1 MRQHVVEQLA
11 SPRYEGKLT
20 VVTVGATIATA
31 CCELR
36 DSSVLRVAHLGDI
49 FMRFSFRIFT
59 GISFV
64 LIALTLGFAQA
75 PKKEVKIAFSIED
88 VKGERWQTDLD
99 EFQQRAHELGGA
111 VVTRSAGGDD
121 DLQFRQI
128 KDLLD
133 SGIDILVFLPH
144 DTSKAGRVIEAAHAK
159 HVPVISYDRLA
170 TGPVDLYVGFD
181 LFSVGLEQA
190 QSLVDRAPKGNYLL
204 LGGSPLDANSKVVR
218 AGQMKV
224 LQPYIDRGDIHTI
237 SDVWVPDWNPTQAY
251 ILVTNELNKLT
262 TAPTAIVASNDGTA
276 GGAIQALEDKGWSGK
291 VLVSGQDADLAAI
304 ERIFEGSQLMTVYKP
319 VGNEART
326 AAEAAV
332 KLARHENVDGQVEV
346 PNGTLTIKAILLTPI
361 CVTQENAKQ
370 TVFKDG
376 FQKLE
381 IVKQGLSK
389 DKQALL
395 EKQ

>member
-1 MRQHVVEQLA
+1 
-11 SPRYEGKLT
+11 
-20 VVTVGATIATA
+20 
-31 CCELR
+31 
-36 DSSVLRVAHLGDI
+36 
-49 FMRFSFRIFT
+49 
-59 GISFV
+59 
-64 LIALTLGFAQA
+64 
-75 PKKEVKIAFSIED
+75 
-88 VKGERWQTDLD
+88 
-99 EFQQRAHELGGA
+99 
-111 VVTRSAGGDD
+111 
-121 DLQFRQI
+121 
-128 KDLLD
+128 
-133 SGIDILVFLPH
+133 
-144 DTSKAGRVIEAAHAK
+144 
-159 HVPVISYDRLA
+159 
-170 TGPVDLYVGFD
+170 
-181 LFSVGLEQA
+181 
-190 QSLVDRAPKGNYLL
+190 
-204 LGGSPLDANSKVVR
+204 
-218 AGQMKV
+218 MKV